1 MRAAVPAL
9 AAVLFACYAAAH
21 AQTPADADDAKI
33 WAGVYTAEQAQ
44 RGKGIYEA
52 YCTRC
57 HGLNL
62 LGGRQGGVGGPAL
75 KDANFWVSWERAP
88 LSTLYSKIQRT
99 MPLDSPASLRTDD
112 YTDVVAYILAENTF
126 PSGKTDL
133 PATGLDA
140 IRIARRAGE
149 TAEVPNFSLVQA
161 VGCLTGA
168 DGKWM
173 LTGATAPTLTRSE
186 ASDAASLAAAA
197 KSSPGTSR
205 LRLIGSGHLAPE
217 KSRNQR
223 VEVRGLVDKSVAD
236 DLRLDVLSLK
246 SAGVACAP
254 E

>member
-1 MRAAVPAL
+1 MRPAVVAL
-9 AAVLFACYAAAH
+9 AASLIACCAAVS
-21 AQTPADADDAKI
+21 AQSPADADDARI

-75 KDANFWVSWERAP
+75 KDGNFWVSWERAP

-112 YTDVVAYILAENTF
+112 YTDVVAFILAENAF
-126 PSGKTDL
+126 PNGPTDL

-149 TAEVPNFSLVQA
+149 AAEVPNFALVQA

-168 DGKWM
+168 DGKWL
-173 LTGATAPTLTRSE
+173 LTQATSPSLTRSE

-205 LRLIGSGHLAPE
+205 LRLIGAGHLAPE
-217 KSRNQR
+217 KSLNQR
-223 VEVRGLVDKSVAD
+223 VEVRGLLDKGVAD
-236 DLRLDVLSLK
+236 DVRLDVLSLK
-246 SAGVACAP
+246 SAGVTCSQ
-254 E
+254 

>member
-1 MRAAVPAL
+1 MRPAVPAF
-9 AAVLFACYAAAH
+9 AAVVFACYAAVH
-21 AQTPADADDAKI
+21 AQTPADADEARI
-33 WAGVYTAEQAQ
+33 WTGVYTAEQAQ

-88 LSTLYSKIQRT
+88 LSTLYGKIERT

-112 YTDVVAYILAENTF
+112 YTDVVAYILAENAF
-126 PSGKTDL
+126 PSGKADL
-133 PATGLDA
+133 PATGLDG

-149 TAEVPNFSLVQA
+149 TAEVPNFSLVQV
-161 VGCLTGA
+161 VGCLTGTG
-168 DGKWM
+168 GKWT
-173 LTGATAPTLTRSE
+173 LTQATSPTLTRSE

-205 LRLIGSGHLAPE
+205 LRLIGAGHLTPE
-217 KSRNQR
+217 QSREQR
-223 VEVRGLVDKSVAD
+223 VEVRGLLDKSVAD
-236 DLRLDVLSLK
+236 DVRLDVLSLK
-246 SAGVACAP
+246 AVGSSCTQ
-254 E
+254 